1 MTWCSV
7 VLRVASLCY
16 ALQAGRPLVFA
27 FGNELVGISDGL
39 RHAAHARVRLDMRG
53 MAQSYNVS
61 VTCAILLEHVRL
73 RHPALL
79 APNLSGDRRCELL
92 ARWLLREVGF
102 VQHPAT

>member
-27 FGNELVGISDGL
+27 FGNELFGISDGL

-53 MAQSYNVS
+53 MAQSYNVRKPEHSLNPLQTNKQRKKPRAARRNGVS
-61 VTCAILLEHVRL
+61 V
-73 RHPALL
+73 
-79 APNLSGDRRCELL
+79 
-92 ARWLLREVGF
+92 
-102 VQHPAT
+102 ATVTV